1 MLGRRMKVYGSFA
14 LLGFLLGVVAYF
26 TYSQALPLLMVVYPQ
41 IAESGWLLWGFVG
54 ALVSVVGCVIYAALP
69 EKS

>member
-1 MLGRRMKVYGSFA
+1 MKVYGSFA

-26 TYSQALPLLMVVYPQ
+26 TYSQALPLLMAIYPQ

-54 ALVSVVGCVIYAALP
+54 ALVLVVGCLIYASLP
-69 EKS
+69 EK